1 MELRL
6 LSNETE
12 RRIFA
17 ARTEQI
23 RAKHGVGF
31 KERSRSRLARI
42 HLTFGNL
49 YALFENDGD
58 PAEKMI
64 AGLVMHDLEMFPQT
78 CPRPDLSHLPPRS
91 VLEVSE
97 LWSRAIGAGALAR
110 AGAAILAGLL
120 DARAILAYLGVKPF
134 DGTPFYRATGFV
146 NAGEPVEYP
155 YLETLKG
162 ESIWAQPM
170 ILEGESLAKLTRVF
184 FPTDHRD
191 ERRHQRPAFQKFPER
206 EIGGRSSGVCD
217 DAAPAVES
225 QVMHQGKRGG
235 AAIAPNF
242 DKATESDWS
251 NQYVRG
257 A

>member
-6 LSNETE
+6 LSNEND

-91 VLEVSE
+91 VIEVSE

-110 AGAAILAGLL
+110 AGAAMLVSQAQVHRQMERIDYQTLHDPLTNLPNREVKAG
-120 DARAILAYLGVKPF
+120 
-134 DGTPFYRATGFV
+134 
-146 NAGEPVEYP
+146 
-155 YLETLKG
+155 
-162 ESIWAQPM
+162 
-170 ILEGESLAKLTRVF
+170 TR
-184 FPTDHRD
+184 R
-191 ERRHQRPAFQKFPER
+191 
-206 EIGGRSSGVCD
+206 
-217 DAAPAVES
+217 
-225 QVMHQGKRGG
+225 
-235 AAIAPNF
+235 
-242 DKATESDWS
+242 
-251 NQYVRG
+251 
-257 A
+257 

>member
-6 LSNETE
+6 LTNEND

-42 HLTFGNL
+42 HLNYGNL
-49 YALFENDGD
+49 YALFEHDGD

-120 DARAILAYLGVKPF
+120 DARAILAYLGVRPF

-155 YLETLKG
+155 YLETLQG

-184 FPTDHRD
+184 SQLIIETNDDFSVLRFKNFLKGKSAGG
-191 ERRHQRPAFQKFPER
+191 RPAFVDE
-206 EIGGRSSGVCD
+206 
-217 DAAPAVES
+217 APAVDSTMVHAEN
-225 QVMHQGKRGG
+225 
-235 AAIAPNF
+235 AAVL
-242 DKATESDWS
+242 
-251 NQYVRG
+251 Q
-257 A
+257 

>member
-6 LSNETE
+6 LSTENERT
-12 RRIFA
+12 IFA

-31 KERSRSRLARI
+31 KERPRSRLARI

-58 PAEKMI
+58 PAERMI

-78 CPRPDLSHLPPRS
+78 CSKPDLSHLPPRS

-97 LWSRAIGAGALAR
+97 LWSCAVGAGALVR

-134 DGTPFYRATGFV
+134 DGTPFYRAGGFV

-162 ESIWAQPM
+162 EAIWAQPM
-170 ILEGESLAKLTRVF
+170 ILGGESLAKLTRVF
-184 FPTDHRD
+184 SQLIVETCDDYRVLRFRNFLKG
-191 ERRHQRPAFQKFPER
+191 RSA
-206 EIGGRSSGVCD
+206 GGRPVFVNGE
-217 DAAPAVES
+217 APMAGTRLGHGNDVA
-225 QVMHQGKRGG
+225 QG
-235 AAIAPNF
+235 
-242 DKATESDWS
+242 
-251 NQYVRG
+251 Q
-257 A
+257 

>member
-6 LSNETE
+6 LSTETE
-12 RRIFA
+12 RSIFA

-31 KERSRSRLARI
+31 KERTRSRLARI
-42 HLTFGNL
+42 HLTYGNL

-91 VLEVSE
+91 VIEVSE

-110 AGAAILAGLL
+110 VGAAILAGLL
-120 DARAILAYLGVKPF
+120 DARAVLVYLGVKPF

-146 NAGEPVEYP
+146 DAGDPVEYP
-155 YLETLKG
+155 YLETIKG
-162 ESIWAQPM
+162 ETIWAQPM
-170 ILEGESLAKLTRVF
+170 ILEGETLVKLTRVAAQLIIETNEDNSVLRF
-184 FPTDHRD
+184 RNFLKGKTVGG
-191 ERRHQRPAFQKFPER
+191 RPALVEN
-206 EIGGRSSGVCD
+206 EAAASGTRMVHEEN
-217 DAAPAVES
+217 AA
-225 QVMHQGKRGG
+225 QM
-235 AAIAPNF
+235 
-242 DKATESDWS
+242 
-251 NQYVRG
+251 
-257 A
+257 

>member
-6 LSNETE
+6 LSTENE

-31 KERSRSRLARI
+31 KERPRSRLAAI
-42 HLTFGNL
+42 HLTYGNL
-49 YALFENDGD
+49 YALFENDD
-58 PAEKMI
+58 EPAEKMI

-78 CPRPDLSHLPPRS
+78 CPKPDLSHLPPRS

-120 DARAILAYLGVKPF
+120 DAQAILAYLGVKPF

-146 NAGEPVEYP
+146 DAGDPVEYP
-155 YLETLKG
+155 YLETVNG
-162 ESIWAQPM
+162 EAIWAQPM
-170 ILEGESLAKLTRVF
+170 ILEGETLAKLTRVASQLIVE
-184 FPTDHRD
+184 TNEDHSVLRF
-191 ERRHQRPAFQKFPER
+191 RNFLKGKTVGGRPAF
-206 EIGGRSSGVCD
+206 VD
-217 DAAPAVES
+217 DATPTAGARLGHEEHAAPM
-225 QVMHQGKRGG
+225 Q
-235 AAIAPNF
+235 
-242 DKATESDWS
+242 
-251 NQYVRG
+251 
-257 A
+257 

>member
-6 LSNETE
+6 LSTETE
-12 RRIFA
+12 RKIFA

-31 KERSRSRLARI
+31 KERSRSHLARI

-49 YALFENDGD
+49 YALFENDGE
-58 PAEKMI
+58 PAEEMI

-91 VLEVSE
+91 VIEVSE

-110 AGAAILAGLL
+110 AGAAMLAGLL
-120 DARAILAYLGVKPF
+120 DARAILAYLGVRPF

-170 ILEGESLAKLTRVF
+170 ILEGESLTKLTRVF
-184 FPTDHRD
+184 SHMIIETNEDHSILRF
-191 ERRHQRPAFQKFPER
+191 QNFLKGKPAAGRPAFED
-206 EIGGRSSGVCD
+206 EV
-217 DAAPAVES
+217 AAPPRVQLRLMREEN
-225 QVMHQGKRGG
+225 
-235 AAIAPNF
+235 AA
-242 DKATESDWS
+242 
-251 NQYVRG
+251 QMQ
-257 A
+257 

>member
-6 LSNETE
+6 LTNEND
-12 RRIFA
+12 RRIFS

-23 RAKHGVGF
+23 RAKHGLGF

-64 AGLVMHDLEMFPQT
+64 AGQVMHDLEMFPQT

-120 DARAILAYLGVKPF
+120 DARAILAYLGVRPF

-170 ILEGESLAKLTRVF
+170 ILEGESLTKLTRVF
-184 FPTDHRD
+184 AQLIIETNDDFSVLRFKNFLKGKSAGG
-191 ERRHQRPAFQKFPER
+191 RPAFVDE
-206 EIGGRSSGVCD
+206 
-217 DAAPAVES
+217 APAVDSTMVHAES
-225 QVMHQGKRGG
+225 
-235 AAIAPNF
+235 AAVL
-242 DKATESDWS
+242 
-251 NQYVRG
+251 Q
-257 A
+257 

>member
-6 LSNETE
+6 LTNEND

-23 RAKHGVGF
+23 RAKHGLGF
-31 KERSRSRLARI
+31 KERSRSHLGRI

-97 LWSRAIGAGALAR
+97 LWSRAVGAGALAR
-110 AGAAILAGLL
+110 AGAAMLAGLL
-120 DARAILAYLGVKPF
+120 DARAILAYLGVRPF

-170 ILEGESLAKLTRVF
+170 ILEGESLTKLTRVF
-184 FPTDHRD
+184 AQLIIETNDDFSVLRFKNFLKGKSAGG
-191 ERRHQRPAFQKFPER
+191 RPAFVDE
-206 EIGGRSSGVCD
+206 
-217 DAAPAVES
+217 APAVDSTMVHTEN
-225 QVMHQGKRGG
+225 
-235 AAIAPNF
+235 AAVL
-242 DKATESDWS
+242 
-251 NQYVRG
+251 Q
-257 A
+257 

>member
-6 LSNETE
+6 LSTETE

-31 KERSRSRLARI
+31 KERPRSRLASI

-49 YALFENDGD
+49 YALFEDDGE

-64 AGLVMHDLEMFPQT
+64 AGLMMHDLEMFPQT

-91 VLEVSE
+91 VLEVGD

-110 AGAAILAGLL
+110 VGAAILAGLL
-120 DARAILAYLGVKPF
+120 DAQAILAYLGVKPF

-162 ESIWAQPM
+162 EAIWAQPM
-170 ILEGESLAKLTRVF
+170 ILEGETLAKLTRVASQLIIEANEDNSVLRF
-184 FPTDHRD
+184 RNFLKGKTVGG
-191 ERRHQRPAFQKFPER
+191 RPALVEN
-206 EIGGRSSGVCD
+206 E
-217 DAAPAVES
+217 APASGPRMVHEEN
-225 QVMHQGKRGG
+225 
-235 AAIAPNF
+235 AA
-242 DKATESDWS
+242 
-251 NQYVRG
+251 QM
-257 A
+257 

>member
-6 LSNETE
+6 LSTENE

-91 VLEVSE
+91 VIEVSE

-110 AGAAILAGLL
+110 VGAAILAGLL

-146 NAGEPVEYP
+146 DAGDPVEYP
-155 YLETLKG
+155 YLETTKG
-162 ESIWAQPM
+162 EAIWAQPM
-170 ILEGESLAKLTRVF
+170 ILEGETLGKLTRVAAQLIIEANEDNSVLRF
-184 FPTDHRD
+184 RNFLKGKTVGG
-191 ERRHQRPAFQKFPER
+191 RPALVEN
-206 EIGGRSSGVCD
+206 E
-217 DAAPAVES
+217 APASGSRMVHEEN
-225 QVMHQGKRGG
+225 
-235 AAIAPNF
+235 AA
-242 DKATESDWS
+242 
-251 NQYVRG
+251 QM
-257 A
+257 

>member
-6 LSNETE
+6 LTNETE

-31 KERSRSRLARI
+31 KERPRSRLARI

-49 YALFENDGD
+49 YALFENDD
-58 PAEKMI
+58 EPAEKMI

-110 AGAAILAGLL
+110 CGAAILAGLL
-120 DARAILAYLGVKPF
+120 DARDTRVPGREAVRRDSLLSRDRVRQRGRAGRVSVPGNAQGGIYLGAADDPR
-134 DGTPFYRATGFV
+134 GRI
-146 NAGEPVEYP
+146 AGKADP
-155 YLETLKG
+155 G
-162 ESIWAQPM
+162 IFA
-170 ILEGESLAKLTRVF
+170 
-184 FPTDHRD
+184 TDHRD
-191 ERRHQRPAFQKFPER
+191 ERRPQRPALQEFPQR
-206 EIGGRSSGVCD
+206 
-217 DAAPAVES
+217 
-225 QVMHQGKRGG
+225 
-235 AAIAPNF
+235 
-242 DKATESDWS
+242 
-251 NQYVRG
+251 
-257 A
+257 

>member
-6 LSNETE
+6 LSTETE
-12 RRIFA
+12 RKIFA

-23 RAKHGVGF
+23 RAKHGAGF
-31 KERSRSRLARI
+31 KERPRSRLARI

-64 AGLVMHDLEMFPQT
+64 AGLIMHDLEMFPQT

-110 AGAAILAGLL
+110 VGAAILAGLL
-120 DARAILAYLGVKPF
+120 DARAMLAYLGVRPF

-146 NAGEPVEYP
+146 DAGDPVEYP
-155 YLETLKG
+155 YLETIKG

-170 ILEGESLAKLTRVF
+170 ILEGESLAKLTRAASQLIIEANEDNSVLRF
-184 FPTDHRD
+184 RNFLKGKTLGG
-191 ERRHQRPAFQKFPER
+191 RPALVEN
-206 EIGGRSSGVCD
+206 E
-217 DAAPAVES
+217 APAS
-225 QVMHQGKRGG
+225 GSRLMHEEN
-235 AAIAPNF
+235 AA
-242 DKATESDWS
+242 
-251 NQYVRG
+251 QLQ
-257 A
+257 